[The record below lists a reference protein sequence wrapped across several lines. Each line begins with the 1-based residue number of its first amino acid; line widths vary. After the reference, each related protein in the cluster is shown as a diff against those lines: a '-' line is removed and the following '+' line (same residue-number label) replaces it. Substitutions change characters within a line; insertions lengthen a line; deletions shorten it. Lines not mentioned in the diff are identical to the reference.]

1 MLQDVTLYT
10 FIYGSCVYWSCF
22 LLCDLTFT
30 KAIAKAAVY
39 SIISLFYAGIGA
51 LYFMTAFSSL
61 TFIEYIIGFLPFII
75 IPLLYKDSVA
85 KIVFTYFSS
94 LLYCLMIH
102 LFSNI
107 LTNHIFTNVSD
118 MNIIK
123 NLTPDIL
130 FRLIT
135 LGLMFLYIVFLFFI
149 IKHMFQKMLE
159 QVSNKIVAVA
169 CILPVFAFVILL
181 IDYVM
186 LPELT
191 DMNGNVIA
199 LLTLICLILAF
210 YGIIYAAFSKALT
223 VEVNSAKAADGKQ
236 PTVVK
241 KEIVSDPMDL
251 LTSGRH
257 YYEMLLNHYID
268 MNNRTKLLDN
278 QMQTMNSL
286 LVNDNVAGASVF
298 VDRISQ
304 TFHDHDIVTVCNNQ
318 SLNLLFSY
326 WHYIC
331 KQQQIYLETHID
343 LPGQL
348 PIPDLD
354 LCILF
359 GNCMENAIEA
369 CGYVKDMSQRFINV
383 DGKIQNGTLVIVMD
397 NSFDGFINKVNNR
410 LKSRKKFGGIGLKT
424 VQAVV
429 GKYQGSIDMEY
440 PQNVFS
446 IFLKIPLKQKKTQ
459 KEQRPQEP
467 KAMQRPNRKRSA

>member
-30 KAIAKAAVY
+30 KAIARAAVY
-39 SIISLFYAGIGA
+39 SIITVFYAGIGA

-61 TFIEYIIGFLPFII
+61 TFIEYIVGFLPFII

-94 LLYCLMIH
+94 LLFCLMIH
-102 LFSNI
+102 LSSNI
-107 LTNHIFTNVSD
+107 LTNHIFTGVSD
-118 MNIIK
+118 MNLID

-130 FRLIT
+130 FRMIT
-135 LGLMFLYIVFLFFI
+135 LTMMFLYIIFLFFV
-149 IKHMFQKMLE
+149 IKHMFKNMLTN
-159 QVSNKIVAVA
+159 VSNKVVATA

-181 IDYVM
+181 VDYVM
-186 LPELT
+186 LSELT

-199 LLTLICLILAF
+199 LLTLIFLILAV
-210 YGIIYAAFSKALT
+210 YAILYAAFVKAVDT
-223 VEVNSAKAADGKQ
+223 DNPQNKVTDGKQ
-236 PTVVK
+236 QTIVK

-268 MNNRTKLLDN
+268 MNNRTKNLDT

-331 KQQQIYLETHID
+331 KQQHIYLETHID

-359 GNCMENAIEA
+359 GNCMENAVEA
-369 CGYVKDMSQRFINV
+369 CGYVKDFSQRFINV

-397 NSFDGFINKVNNR
+397 NAFDGFINKVNNR

-440 PQNVFS
+440 PENVFS
-446 IFLKIPLKQKKTQ
+446 IFLKIPLKAKKTPKSQ
-459 KEQRPQEP
+459 PVEP
-467 KAMQRPNRKRSA
+467 KVKQRGTRKRE

>member
-22 LLCDLTFT
+22 LLCDLAFT
-30 KAIAKAAVY
+30 KAVAKAAVY
-39 SIISLFYAGIGA
+39 SIIIIFYAGIGA

-102 LFSNI
+102 LSSNI
-107 LTNHIFTNVSD
+107 LTNHIFTSVSE
-118 MNIIK
+118 MNLIS
-123 NLTPDIL
+123 NLTPDVL
-130 FRLIT
+130 FRMIT
-135 LGLMFLYIVFLFFI
+135 LGMMLLYIIFLFFV
-149 IKHMFQKMLE
+149 IKHMFRNMLE
-159 QVSNKIVAVA
+159 HVSNKVVAVA
-169 CILPVFAFVILL
+169 CILPVFAFLILL

-199 LLTLICLILAF
+199 ILTLIFLILAV
-210 YGIIYAAFSKALT
+210 YAILYAAF
-223 VEVNSAKAADGKQ
+223 VKAADSDDIQKKETDSKQ

-241 KEIVSDPMDL
+241 KEVVSDPMDL

-257 YYEMLLNHYID
+257 FYEMLLNHYID
-268 MNNRTKLLDN
+268 MNNRTKALDT

-359 GNCMENAIEA
+359 GNCMENAVEA

-440 PQNVFS
+440 PENVFT
-446 IFLKIPLKQKKTQ
+446 IFLKIPLKQKKVQ
-459 KEQRPQEP
+459 KEKQTEQKVKQRPT
-467 KAMQRPNRKRSA
+467 RKRRE